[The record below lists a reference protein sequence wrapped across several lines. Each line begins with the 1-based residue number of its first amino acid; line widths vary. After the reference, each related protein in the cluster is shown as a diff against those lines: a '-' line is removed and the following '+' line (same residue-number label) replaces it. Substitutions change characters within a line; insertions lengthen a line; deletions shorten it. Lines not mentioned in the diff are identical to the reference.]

1 MSRRSSAIRRDL
13 LPDPRYDSVEV
24 SKFINNLMIDGKKS
38 LSERI
43 FYEALDICQE
53 KSGQP
58 GLTVFTQALNNSK
71 PSLEVKSRRVG
82 GATYQVPIE
91 VRPDPSRKQVEPLER
106 VEVDYRQSDGAG
118 RVVCAQTG
126 PHQFRHSRAG
136 LLENMT
142 FRVRGG
148 DYVNRRPFRVEVVDP
163 PEMEQV
169 VVDCTTQQNS

>member
-91 VRPDPSRKQVEPLER
+91 VRPDRRTALGTRWIISFARQRNEKTMSERLAAELLAASRGEGATIKKKDATHRMAEANKAFAH
-106 VEVDYRQSDGAG
+106 YRW
-118 RVVCAQTG
+118 
-126 PHQFRHSRAG
+126 
-136 LLENMT
+136 
-142 FRVRGG
+142 
-148 DYVNRRPFRVEVVDP
+148 
-163 PEMEQV
+163 
-169 VVDCTTQQNS
+169 